1 MASNIM
7 GGSRTRMS
15 GVVSGDKPR
24 GRSIVST
31 ASGAGSPDMPTA
43 GLGSY
48 VKAAKDQTRVAPTRN
63 TPRTYAQPAT
73 KNVPRSY
80 VSPAPKTLKNILGGR
95 GVMALSGIKRFASK
109 NAPKATVTA
118 QPAVAMAP
126 VPVKKTVVK
135 PTAQVIS
142 TTTNEKLSP
151 TPARMAVN
159 ARTGNTTGFTTG
171 KTTGTTASKPG
182 VAGKTAQSS
191 YSRQMANAMNRTN
204 QPAGPMGGGGGRI
217 GGGTGPSRSSG
228 GGSLGGARGRIG
240 EPAGSKR

>member
-1 MASNIM
+1 M

-15 GVVSGDKPR
+15 GVVAGDKPP
-24 GRSIVST
+24 GRSIVSR

-142 TTTNEKLSP
+142 TTVREKLSP
-151 TPARMAVN
+151 TKAAPARMAVN

-182 VAGKTAQSS
+182 VAGKTYASS
-191 YSRQMANAMNRTN
+191 YGRQMANAMNRTN
-204 QPAGPMGGGGGRI
+204 QPAGPMGGGGGRM
-217 GGGTGPSRSSG
+217 GGGTGPSRPSG